1 MRLNFI
7 PKLLLLLFLLTFSKA
22 ATLADLQGTKGLA
35 EKDLQ
40 SMVSKLDTIG
50 FRAIGKNEHLETH
63 YYNKFKIKNLE
74 LLSFYTIA
82 DLESLRELLIANPD
96 FAAYA
101 PFNLLAFKMPQSKE
115 ESDTTWYG
123 HLNVETMLE
132 IIGEKDPA
140 LQEKFR
146 AMMTKLDTLVTTEM
160 KPTESKKLTFDKSLP
175 KEPLLKMVKK
185 FGEVDDVEEF
195 VEEFIV
201 EHDGLFVKNKFII
214 AGFLDVKFEYDD
226 LELEFEEY
234 DAFWV
239 SSLCHFEFSNA
250 IFNHGDPQAG
260 LFAPCSVYFYIPK
273 DSGELHVGYASVD
286 NWIASTGITDEKK
299 IAYMREISAS
309 VVRVFEELGFEHTG
323 TQTTAETKEPKIDKE
338 VKTETPKAVER
349 ETQESNSTVLIEFYG
364 TKGKPEAELKSM
376 VDKLGNI
383 GFSAS
388 GKNEHLETHYY
399 NKFKVKNLDLLNFYT
414 IFDIE
419 SLRPLLLKNPDF
431 GAYAPFNLL
440 AYKMP
445 EKHEEGD
452 TTWYGHLNTNVMLDI
467 IGEKDQATRDT
478 FNTMMKKVDEH
489 LKKEMKPTERKV
501 LTYSQKLPDE
511 PLLKMVKEIGDVDD
525 VEEFVEEFIVE
536 HDGLFVKNKFI
547 IAGFL
552 DIKFEYD
559 DLDLEFDEYD
569 AYWVS
574 SLCHFEFS
582 HTVFNHGSPHAG
594 AFAPCS
600 VYFYIPKDSGKLH
613 VGYASVD
620 NWLAT
625 TGITDPKKVEYM
637 KEISASVI
645 RIFQELGF
653 ELENA
658 PVAQKPEAIVTPKA
672 DTKTVEVK
680 TVEIKK
686 ADVKKVEDNV
696 NKVENNV
703 KKVVPETSEVKE
715 TVLKSM
721 TLKLKEIAEAQ
732 STVEVQAVKEAV
744 TERKVTE
751 TTTTVRSTK
760 STKETVVSKEPQPSK
775 ASAETPKEPTEPSGK
790 SIRIEMPKVPEVP
803 KPVQLYIES
812 ATSPTSSYNPNDRS
826 IKFSKRVPPNYVPS
840 SVRYA
845 KAVESL
851 ALPSSEIIIG
861 DVEKGR
867 ISAYLRA
874 ELLSVDEAKTKLTNA
889 GFEIISVS
897 TLDKKKT
904 LTSIVFTSNDLKNMI
919 KNDNQG
925 HLATLRLLVNQQEKQ
940 ISITNPLYLSKA
952 FLGDDFNKESAVQV
966 LASITNE
973 FNAVK
978 NSVDKLKFQLL
989 PKYQFM
995 DGLPYFKD
1003 YIVVARGDDLKSKL
1017 EKNKRIEYAFDLK
1030 NGATL
1035 VGVTLSKR
1043 TRKFPKKIGT
1053 KNAAMLPYPLL
1064 IENGEAKILDPKY
1077 YLALMYPQLTME
1089 EFMTIATIP
1098 DAIVNDCTKV
1108 FR

>member
-1 MRLNFI
+1 MIKKVLIMRLNCI
-7 PKLLLLLFLLTFSKA
+7 PKLLLLLLLFSFSHA
-22 ATLADLQGTKGLA
+22 STLADLQGTKGLA

-40 SMVSKLDTIG
+40 AMVSKLDTIG

-74 LLSFYTIA
+74 LLNFYTVA
-82 DLESLRELLIANPD
+82 DLESLRELLIANPN

-101 PFNLLAFKMPQSKE
+101 PFNLLAFKMPESEQ

-123 HLNVETMLE
+123 HLNVDTMLK
-132 IIGEKDPA
+132 IIGEKDPE
-140 LQEKFR
+140 LQNKYR
-146 AMMTKLDTLVTTEM
+146 AMIAKLDRLVTDEM
-160 KPTESKKLTFDKSLP
+160 KPTESKQLTFDKSLP
-175 KEPLLKMVKK
+175 SQPLLKMVKK
-185 FGEVDDVEEF
+185 FGEVDDIEEF

-201 EHDGLFVKNKFII
+201 EHDGLFVKNNFII

-226 LELEFEEY
+226 LELKFEEY

-286 NWIASTGITDEKK
+286 NWIASTGIKDEKK

-323 TQTTAETKEPKIDKE
+323 EKE
-338 VKTETPKAVER
+338 VSTKKEEVNNTPVSKVES
-349 ETQESNSTVLIEFYG
+349 EKEIESGNVLIEFYG
-364 TKGKPEAELKSM
+364 SKGQPEAELKSM
-376 VDKLGNI
+376 VDKLGTI
-383 GFSAS
+383 GYSAS

-419 SLRPLLLKNPDF
+419 SLRPLLIKNPDF

-445 EKHEEGD
+445 EDHKDGD
-452 TTWYGHLNTNVMLDI
+452 TTWYGHLNTNTMLDI
-467 IGEKDQATRDT
+467 IGEKDQATREEFT
-478 FNTMMKKVDEH
+478 AMVNKVDEH
-489 LKKEMKPTERKV
+489 VKAEMKPTERKV
-501 LTYSQKLPDE
+501 LTYTQKLPQE
-511 PLLKMVKEIGDVDD
+511 PLLKMVKDIGDVDD
-525 VEEFVEEFIVE
+525 IEEFVEEFIVE
-536 HDGLFVKNKFI
+536 HDGLFVKNNFI

-552 DIKFEYD
+552 DIKFEFD
-559 DLDLEFDEYD
+559 DLDLEFDAYD

-600 VYFYIPKDSGKLH
+600 VYFYIPKGSGKLH

-620 NWLAT
+620 NWIAT
-625 TGITDPKKVEYM
+625 TGIRDPKKVQYM
-637 KEISASVI
+637 QEISASVI
-645 RIFQELGF
+645 RIFKELGF
-653 ELENA
+653 KLESSN
-658 PVAQKPEAIVTPKA
+658 VVQK
-672 DTKTVEVK
+672 TKTVAAETVKIEERVENDGKLKDTSLKDMTSKLQEIAGQKSHSESLKKIVKVK
-680 TVEIKK
+680 TVETSTKVLEKQDTKSKSTISSIEKSEPVEQQK
-686 ADVKKVEDNV
+686 VK
-696 NKVENNV
+696 
-703 KKVVPETSEVKE
+703 PIEVKQN
-715 TVLKSM
+715 S
-721 TLKLKEIAEAQ
+721 
-732 STVEVQAVKEAV
+732 
-744 TERKVTE
+744 RD
-751 TTTTVRSTK
+751 
-760 STKETVVSKEPQPSK
+760 K
-775 ASAETPKEPTEPSGK
+775 AIK
-790 SIRIEMPKVPEVP
+790 IDIPKVPEVP
-803 KPVQLYIES
+803 KPLRVYIES
-812 ATSPTSSYNPNDRS
+812 NNQNSGYNPNNRA
-826 IKFSKRVPPNYVPS
+826 IKFSKRIPPNYIPP

-845 KAVESL
+845 EGGEGSSL
-851 ALPSSEIIIG
+851 SHSEAMVG
-861 DVEKGR
+861 DVDKGR
-867 ISAYLRA
+867 IAAYLRG
-874 ELLSVDEAKTKLTNA
+874 ELLPVEEAKKKLTNA
-889 GFEIISVS
+889 GFEIVSVS
-897 TLDKKKT
+897 TLDKKKK
-904 LTSIVFTSNDLKNMI
+904 LTSIVFTSNHLKEMI
-919 KNDNQG
+919 KNENQG

-952 FLGDDFNKESAVQV
+952 FLGDDFNKESAVK
-966 LASITNE
+966 LLTMITNE
-973 FNAVK
+973 FK
-978 NSVDKLKFQLL
+978 GLKDSLDKLKFQLL

-995 DGLPYFKD
+995 DNLPYFKD
-1003 YIVVARGDDLKSKL
+1003 YIVVARGDNLKSKL
-1017 EKNKRIEYAFDLK
+1017 KNNKRIEYAFDLK

-1053 KNAAMLPYPLL
+1053 NNAAMLPYPLL
-1064 IENGEAKILDPKY
+1064 IENSEAKILDPKY

>member
-1 MRLNFI
+1 MIKKVLMMRLNSI
-7 PKLLLLLFLLTFSKA
+7 PKLLLLLLLLTFSNA

-35 EKDLQ
+35 EDDLKA
-40 SMVSKLDTIG
+40 MVNKLETIG

-74 LLSFYTIA
+74 LLNFYTVA

-101 PFNLLAFKMPQSKE
+101 PFNLLAFKMPQSEK

-123 HLNVETMLE
+123 HLNVDTMLE

-140 LQEKFR
+140 LREKFK
-146 AMMTKLDTLVTTEM
+146 AMMAKLDTLVTNEM
-160 KPTESKKLTFDKSLP
+160 KPTESKQLTFDKPLP
-175 KEPLLKMVKK
+175 KDRLLKMVKK
-185 FGEVDDVEEF
+185 FGEVDDIEEF

-226 LELEFEEY
+226 LELEFDAY

-286 NWIASTGITDEKK
+286 NWIASTGIKDEKK

-323 TQTTAETKEPKIDKE
+323 EKEASTKEEE
-338 VKTETPKAVER
+338 VKKTAVAKVESEKETE
-349 ETQESNSTVLIEFYG
+349 SGNVLIEFYG
-364 TKGKPEAELKSM
+364 TKGQPEAELKSM
-376 VDKLGNI
+376 VDKLGTI
-383 GFSAS
+383 GYSAS

-414 IFDIE
+414 IFDIQ
-419 SLRPLLLKNPDF
+419 SLRPLLMKNPDF

-445 EKHEEGD
+445 ADHKDGD
-452 TTWYGHLNTNVMLDI
+452 TTWYGHLNTNTMLDI
-467 IGEKDQATRDT
+467 IGEEDQATRDE
-478 FNTMMKKVDEH
+478 FKAMVNKVDEH
-489 LKKEMKPTERKV
+489 VKAEMKPTERKV
-501 LTYSQKLPDE
+501 LTYTQKLPQE
-511 PLLKMVKEIGDVDD
+511 PLLKMVKDIGEVDD
-525 VEEFVEEFIVE
+525 IEEFVEEFIVE

-559 DLDLEFDEYD
+559 DLDLEFDAYD

-620 NWLAT
+620 NWIAT
-625 TGITDPKKVEYM
+625 TGITDPEKVQYM
-637 KEISASVI
+637 QEISASVI
-645 RIFQELGF
+645 RIFKELGF
-653 ELENA
+653 ELERS
-658 PVAQKPEAIVTPKA
+658 
-672 DTKTVEVK
+672 TVPQ
-680 TVEIKK
+680 
-686 ADVKKVEDNV
+686 
-696 NKVENNV
+696 
-703 KKVVPETSEVKE
+703 KKVVQKSEVVKEAVKVETVIQTNDKPKE
-715 TVLKSM
+715 TALKDM
-721 TLKLKEIAEAQ
+721 TSRLKEIAEQ
-732 STVEVQAVKEAV
+732 KSNVEVQEIKQEV
-744 TERKVTE
+744 TKTKVAE
-751 TTTTVRSTK
+751 TTTVVSEKKPVESKTMVTPK
-760 STKETVVSKEPQPSK
+760 STTESVVKQESKPAK
-775 ASAETPKEPTEPSGK
+775 AIESTPEKPKDTDDRA
-790 SIRIEMPKVPEVP
+790 IRIDIPKVPEVP
-803 KPVQLYIES
+803 KPVKIYIES
-812 ATSPTSSYNPNDRS
+812 SNHNDATYNPNDRS
-826 IKFSKRVPPNYVPS
+826 IKFSKRIPPNYIPS

-845 KAVESL
+845 KGGEGSSL
-851 ALPSSEIIIG
+851 SHSEAMIG
-861 DVEKGR
+861 DVDKGR
-867 ISAYLRA
+867 IAAYLRG
-874 ELLSVDEAKTKLTNA
+874 ELLSVEEAKTKLTNA
-889 GFEIISVS
+889 GFEIVSVS
-897 TLDKKKT
+897 TLDKKKK
-904 LTSIVFTSNDLKNMI
+904 LTSIVFTNNDLKGMI
-919 KNDNQG
+919 KKENQG
-925 HLATLRLLVNQQEKQ
+925 HLATLRLLVNQKEKQ

-952 FLGDDFNKESAVQV
+952 FLGDDFNKESAVKI
-966 LASITNE
+966 LTSLTTE
-973 FNAVK
+973 FKGVK
-978 NSVDKLKFQLL
+978 NSLDKLKFQLL

-1003 YIVVARGDDLKSKL
+1003 YIVVARGDNLKEKL
-1017 EKNKRIEYAFDLK
+1017 VKNKRIEYAFDLK

>member
-1 MRLNFI
+1 MRLTSI
-7 PKLLLLLFLLTFSKA
+7 PKLLLLLLLLTFSNA

-35 EKDLQ
+35 ENDLKA
-40 SMVSKLDTIG
+40 MVDKLDTIG
-50 FRAIGKNEHLETH
+50 FRAVGKNEHLETH

-74 LLSFYTIA
+74 LLNFYTVA

-101 PFNLLAFKMPQSKE
+101 PFNLLAFKMPQSEK

-123 HLNVETMLE
+123 HLNVDTMLE

-140 LQEKFR
+140 LQEKFK
-146 AMMTKLDTLVTTEM
+146 AMMAKLDTLVTTEM
-160 KPTESKKLTFDKSLP
+160 KPTEAKPLTFDKALP
-175 KEPLLKMVKK
+175 KQPLLKMVKK
-185 FGEVDDVEEF
+185 FGEVDDIEEF

-226 LELEFEEY
+226 LELEFDAY

-250 IFNHGDPQAG
+250 IFNHGEPQAG

-286 NWIASTGITDEKK
+286 NWIASTGIKDEKK
-299 IAYMREISAS
+299 VAYMREISAS

-323 TQTTAETKEPKIDKE
+323 EKEASTTEEKVKKTPATKAESEKE
-338 VKTETPKAVER
+338 TE
-349 ETQESNSTVLIEFYG
+349 SGSVLIEFYG
-364 TKGKPEAELKSM
+364 TKGQPEAELKSM
-376 VDKLGNI
+376 VDKLGTI
-383 GFSAS
+383 GYSAS

-414 IFDIE
+414 IFDIQ
-419 SLRPLLLKNPDF
+419 SLRPLLMKNPDF

-445 EKHEEGD
+445 ADHKDGD
-452 TTWYGHLNTNVMLDI
+452 TTWYGHLNTNTMLDI
-467 IGEKDQATRDT
+467 IGEKDQTTRDE
-478 FNTMMKKVDEH
+478 FKAMVNKVDEH
-489 LKKEMKPTERKV
+489 VKAEMKPTERKV
-501 LTYSQKLPDE
+501 LTYTQKLPQE
-511 PLLKMVKEIGDVDD
+511 PLLKMVKDIGDVDD
-525 VEEFVEEFIVE
+525 IEEFVEEFIVE

-559 DLDLEFDEYD
+559 DLDLEFDAYD

-620 NWLAT
+620 NWIAT
-625 TGITDPKKVEYM
+625 TGITDPEKVQYM
-637 KEISASVI
+637 QEISASVI
-645 RIFQELGF
+645 RIFKELGF
-653 ELENA
+653 KLESSS
-658 PVAQKPEAIVTPKA
+658 VSE
-672 DTKTVEVK
+672 
-680 TVEIKK
+680 KK
-686 ADVKKVEDNV
+686 APQKTELVKEAV
-696 NKVENNV
+696 KVENIVQRND
-703 KKVVPETSEVKE
+703 KPKE
-715 TVLKSM
+715 TALKDM
-721 TLKLKEIAEAQ
+721 TSKLKEIAEQ
-732 STVEVQAVKEAV
+732 KSKVQESKQASSE
-744 TERKVTE
+744 TKVTE
-751 TTTTVRSTK
+751 TTTAVSQTSQPEVKTTTSSKTK
-760 STKETVVSKEPQPSK
+760 KEGVVSQESK
-775 ASAETPKEPTEPSGK
+775 RAKVIESTPKESGNGNDK
-790 SIRIEMPKVPEVP
+790 AIRIDIPKVPEVP
-803 KPVQLYIES
+803 KPVRIYIES
-812 ATSPTSSYNPNDRS
+812 TNHNGAAYNPNDRS
-826 IKFSKRVPPNYVPS
+826 IKFSKRVPPNYIPS
-840 SVRYA
+840 SQRYA
-845 KAVESL
+845 QGGEGSSL
-851 ALPSSEIIIG
+851 SHSDVMVG
-861 DVEKGR
+861 DVDKGR
-867 ISAYLRA
+867 IAAYLRD
-874 ELLSVDEAKTKLTNA
+874 ELLTVEEAKKKLINA
-889 GFEIISVS
+889 GFEIVSISA
-897 TLDKKKT
+897 LDKKKK
-904 LTSIVFTSNDLKNMI
+904 LTSIVFTSNDLKSMI
-919 KNDNQG
+919 KKENQG
-925 HLATLRLLVNQQEKQ
+925 HLATLRLLVNKKDKQ

-952 FLGDDFNKESAVQV
+952 FLGDDFNKESAVKI
-966 LASITNE
+966 LTALTTE
-973 FNAVK
+973 FKGVK
-978 NSVDKLKFQLL
+978 NSLDKLKFQLL

-1003 YIVVARGDDLKSKL
+1003 YIVIARGDNLKSKL